1 LPFALI
7 SLPRLYAIL
16 DVDLTTASGLEPLE
30 LLDAWLDAGI
40 KLVQLRDKSSSGGSL
55 LALAEQAVAR
65 ARPAGARVI
74 VNDRADIA
82 RLADA
87 DGVHVGQEDL
97 TATEVRNIVG
107 PERVLGVSTHDP
119 AQVEAACAQPLDY
132 IAIGPVFPSSTRMAV
147 ATPLGEAGVT
157 NAARMAGVAGLP
169 VVAIGG
175 ITIDNA
181 PKVIAAGA
189 SAVAVISGL
198 LDSDPRTRARRFL
211 EALGR

>member
-1 LPFALI
+1 MIF
-7 SLPRLYAIL
+7 LPRLYAIL
-16 DVDLTTASGLEPLE
+16 DVDLTTSRGFEPLQ

-40 KLVQLRDKSSSGGSL
+40 RLVQLRAKFWSGGAL
-55 LALAEQAVAR
+55 LELAEQALAR
-65 ARPAGARVI
+65 TRSAGARVI

-87 DGVHVGQEDL
+87 DGVHVGQDDL
-97 TATEVRNIVG
+97 SGTEVRRIVG
-107 PERVLGVSTHDP
+107 PERLVGLSTHDR
-119 AQVEAACAQPLDY
+119 AQVDAACAEPVDY

-147 ATPLGEAGVT
+147 ATPLGEGGVAD
-157 NAARMAGVAGLP
+157 AARIARTAGLP

-198 LDSDPRTRARRFL
+198 LDPDPRARARRFVEVL
-211 EALGR
+211 ATA